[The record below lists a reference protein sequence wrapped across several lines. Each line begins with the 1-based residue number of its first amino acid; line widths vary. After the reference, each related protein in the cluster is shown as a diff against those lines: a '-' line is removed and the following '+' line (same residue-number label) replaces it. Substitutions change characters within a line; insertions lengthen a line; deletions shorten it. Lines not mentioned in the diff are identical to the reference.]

1 MGSNHRTVL
10 DCEGVYIL
18 IASRKYLVGSVPTIP
33 KHINANVGYCEPITV
48 KRQFRTIIIP
58 FAYYDY
64 IIKENKHE

>member
-33 KHINANVGYCEPITV
+33 EHINANAGYCEPITV
-48 KRQFRTIIIP
+48 
-58 FAYYDY
+58 
-64 IIKENKHE
+64 